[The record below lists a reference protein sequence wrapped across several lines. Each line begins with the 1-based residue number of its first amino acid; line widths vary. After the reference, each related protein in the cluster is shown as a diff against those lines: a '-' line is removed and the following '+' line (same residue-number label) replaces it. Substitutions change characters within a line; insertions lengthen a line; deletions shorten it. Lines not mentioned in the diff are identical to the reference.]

1 MGKYL
6 DKSAIALGLGAI
18 VGGAIFTMFI
28 ADKLPRSVGGNK

>member
-6 DKSAIALGLGAI
+6 DKSAIMLGLGAI

>member
-1 MGKYL
+1 MGKYI
-6 DKSAIALGLGAI
+6 DKTAIALGLGAI